1 MQGYVSP
8 LLSGKRLLN
17 QRKRGIFYGKTGRYR
32 IRGVRAPI
40 IREGDNLVQIVVDS
54 VLAAGQSEG
63 FSFHDRDV
71 VAVTEAVVARAQGN
85 YAHINDIAADVKAKL
100 GGETIGVIFP
110 ILSRNRFSVCL
121 KGIARGA
128 KKVVLMLSF
137 PADEVGNHLI
147 DEDLLDE
154 KGVNPWSD
162 VLTEEKYRELFGRV
176 LHPFTGV
183 DYIEFYSELIRESGA
198 EVEIILSNNPKT
210 ILDYTDK
217 VLCCDIH
224 TRNRT
229 KRILKKAGAS
239 VVLGLDDIMTE
250 SVNGSGF
257 NPNYGL
263 LGSNKATEETVK
275 LFPKDCDVFVSE
287 VAALMK
293 EKTGKNIEVMVYG
306 DGAFKD
312 PVGKIWELADPV
324 VSPAYTPGLEGTP
337 NEVKLKYLA
346 DNNFASLSGDAL
358 KEAISDYIR
367 NKDADL
373 KGQMVSQ
380 GTTPRRLT
388 DLIGSLA
395 DLTSGSG
402 DKGTPIILIQG
413 YFDNYTK

>member
-1 MQGYVSP
+1 MERLVGTVS
-8 LLSGKRLLN
+8 
-17 QRKRGIFYGKTGRYR
+17 
-32 IRGVRAPI
+32 RGVRAPI

-54 VLAAGQSEG
+54 VLTAGQSEG

-85 YAHINDIAADVKAKL
+85 YAHINDIAADVKVKL